1 MMLFNIT
8 DTNINNNNIER
19 NPSLTQSYVI
29 KESEILC
36 DPKENLTKGRILL
49 RPVSH
54 SV

>member
-8 DTNINNNNIER
+8 NTNINNNNIER

-36 DPKENLTKGRILL
+36 DPK
-49 RPVSH
+49 
-54 SV
+54 